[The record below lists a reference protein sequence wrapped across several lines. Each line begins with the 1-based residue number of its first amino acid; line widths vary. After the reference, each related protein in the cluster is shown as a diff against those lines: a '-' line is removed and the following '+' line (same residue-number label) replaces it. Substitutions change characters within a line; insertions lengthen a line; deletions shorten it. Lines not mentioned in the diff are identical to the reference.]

1 MLTLVENSFMTLN
14 PDQITVGSNLVQ
26 YVYEYIGYSIA
37 NTVNIQHW
45 RPDPKN
51 SLYTSRTIH
60 CNVHFTC
67 IHVYIA
73 DNPIPRT
80 VYVHCDNPIPRTV
93 YIHRRQSN
101 PMCSLCISQTIQS
114 HEEFYIHRGQSNPKN
129 NLYTSRTIQSQEQF
143 IYIADYPKS
152 CTVYIDRGHSN
163 PKNSL

>member
-73 DNPIPRT
+73 DNPIPGT
-80 VYVHCDNPIPRTV
+80 V
-93 YIHRRQSN
+93 
-101 PMCSLCISQTIQS
+101 
-114 HEEFYIHRGQSNPKN
+114 YIHRGQSNPMYS
-129 NLYTSRTIQSQEQF
+129 LYTSRTIQSQEQCT
-143 IYIADYPKS
+143 YIADYP
-152 CTVYIDRGHSN
+152 
-163 PKNSL
+163 